1 MAVIVKS
8 IHSAL
13 QNAIKISFSVPI
25 PTNSHLDL
33 LGIKPEKSKKLSKIL
48 ITSISDFF
56 SVKKKV
62 GSSP

>member
-13 QNAIKISFSVPI
+13 QNAIEIPFSVPI

-33 LGIKPEKSKKLSKIL
+33 LGIKPEKSKKLSKIF
-48 ITSISDFF
+48 IISISDFL